1 MQYRKCEN
9 STRAAGRIGD
19 AAEALVLAERLHDFK
34 DPG

>member
-9 STRAAGRIGD
+9 STRAAGRVGD
-19 AAEALVLAERLHDFK
+19 AAEALVLSERLHDFK